1 MHGHGYIVAMRD
13 SFALPPRSATNMND
27 ESSRSHMVFTL
38 DVKQTGAASSAK
50 GKKMDRVSRMNL
62 IDLAGSER
70 AKATGAQ
77 GEALKEGANINK
89 SVSIYFNR

>member
-1 MHGHGYIVAMRD
+1 
-13 SFALPPRSATNMND
+13 MND

-89 SVSIYFNR
+89 SVRRLWDLQSA